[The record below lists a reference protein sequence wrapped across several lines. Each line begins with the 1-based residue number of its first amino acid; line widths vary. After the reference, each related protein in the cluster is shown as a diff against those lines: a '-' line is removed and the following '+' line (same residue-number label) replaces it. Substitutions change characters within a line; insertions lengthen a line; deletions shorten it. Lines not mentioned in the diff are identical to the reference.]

1 MDNKNPGEKKNELF
15 SEDNVIEI
23 SAESQTVR
31 MSGRKKVLIGS
42 IVLLVVLVG
51 GLFVY
56 FSFINRSIDKK
67 AWQLFFDLTRG
78 NDNAFARGAK
88 CNEASTWF
96 VPFDGEHSWPYQ
108 KDKLMD
114 LARKDFHAA
123 DYDEFYTILTEK
135 YKPLHTGGTTNGTY
149 TPVRRFYDVGEFQD
163 RLINRVFISLN
174 VEEAYLIDITS
185 TQGGVTI
192 EDRFLLYSEDGT
204 FFAVPYTESIKNIF
218 DDIE

>member
-1 MDNKNPGEKKNELF
+1 MDNGNPGEKKNELF
-15 SEDNVIEI
+15 SEDNVIQI
-23 SAESQTVR
+23 SAESQTARV
-31 MSGRKKVLIGS
+31 SGRKSVFIGS
-42 IVLLVVLVG
+42 IVFLVALVG

-67 AWQLFFDLTRG
+67 AWQLVFDLTRG
-78 NDNAFARGAK
+78 NDTSFSHGAK

-96 VPFDGEHSWPYQ
+96 VLFDGKHSWPYQ

-114 LARKDFHAA
+114 LAMKDYHAS

-135 YKPLHTGGTTNGTY
+135 YKPLHTGETTNGTC
-149 TPVRRFYDVGEFQD
+149 TPVRRFYDVGEFRD

-192 EDRFLLYSEDGT
+192 KDRFLLYSEDGT
-204 FFAVPYTESIKNIF
+204 FFVVPYTESIKDIF